1 MTINDLR
8 KLKDDELKTKLS
20 DLNTEY
26 LDKKFAIL
34 NNSLSDTSVLRKIK
48 KDTAEKIC
56 SGVAIF
62 FFGNNSEYFFKK
74 FLLCL
79 LKTPEGEITLK
90 FVFSKAY
97 FVANHLVIP
106 KIPALLAE

>member
-1 MTINDLR
+1 MKINDLR

-48 KDTAEKIC
+48 KDTARIHTILNERKDH
-56 SGVAIF
+56 
-62 FFGNNSEYFFKK
+62 E
-74 FLLCL
+74 
-79 LKTPEGEITLK
+79 
-90 FVFSKAY
+90 
-97 FVANHLVIP
+97 
-106 KIPALLAE
+106 